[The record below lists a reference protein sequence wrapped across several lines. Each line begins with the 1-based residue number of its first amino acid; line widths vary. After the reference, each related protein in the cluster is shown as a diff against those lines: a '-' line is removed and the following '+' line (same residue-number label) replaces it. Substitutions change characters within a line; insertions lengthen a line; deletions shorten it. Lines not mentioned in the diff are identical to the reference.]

1 MDTPTS
7 SHDDVRDGGTDEG
20 HYTDDDL
27 AYVRAEYATLEQLC
41 ADRPEEPAQVR
52 ALIDDGR
59 LPRAAYTL
67 PDGTGLFWPD
77 YFDLVDAAGGP
88 DGLPGHFEDRHR
100 AATSALGLADV
111 GPDDDWRGYLS
122 GEFGVCLREVT
133 PEAMVEK
140 AVLIAEIDALVALPA
155 TADDGWRRKL
165 RDAVDDLDDLER
177 PFTDHDRRR
186 FGTTSRDTHIT
197 AVRMRYLDE
206 A

>member
-1 MDTPTS
+1 MDTTS
-7 SHDDVRDGGTDEG
+7 QETAG
-20 HYTDDDL
+20 YTDDDL

-41 ADRPEEPAQVR
+41 ADRADDPDAVRRLIEE
-52 ALIDDGR
+52 GR
-59 LPRAAYTL
+59 LPQPAYTL
-67 PDGTGLFWPD
+67 PDGTDLFWPD
-77 YFDLVDAAGGP
+77 YFDLVDAAGGA
-88 DGLPGHFEDRHR
+88 DGLRAHFEDRHR

-140 AVLIAEIDALVALPA
+140 AVLIAEIDALVAVPA
-155 TADDGWRRKL
+155 AGDDGWRRKL
-165 RDAVDDLDDLER
+165 AGAVDELDELER

-197 AVRMRYLDE
+197 AVRMRYLE
-206 A
+206 S